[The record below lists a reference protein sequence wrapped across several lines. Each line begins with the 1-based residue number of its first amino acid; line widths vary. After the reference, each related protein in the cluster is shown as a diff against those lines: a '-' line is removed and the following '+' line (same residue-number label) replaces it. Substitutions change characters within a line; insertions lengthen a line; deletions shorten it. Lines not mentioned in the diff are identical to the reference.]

1 VRFLVRYRWTGGSP
15 ASIHGVVVVLP
26 SRMEIGAKGKE
37 GQPHWTWAGL
47 RTTVT
52 VCAIFV
58 IFWELRRFG
67 RRQNG
72 KPQEGAAFPQ
82 VEAAYT
88 APSPA
93 CNQFVM

>member
-15 ASIHGVVVVLP
+15 ASIRGVVVVLP

-37 GQPHWTWAGL
+37 GQPHWGWAGL
-47 RTTVT
+47 RMTVT

-67 RRQNG
+67 RRQKG
-72 KPQEGAAFPQ
+72 KPQEGAAFLQ
-82 VEAAYT
+82 VECGLHR
-88 APSPA
+88 PESWL
-93 CNQFVM
+93 